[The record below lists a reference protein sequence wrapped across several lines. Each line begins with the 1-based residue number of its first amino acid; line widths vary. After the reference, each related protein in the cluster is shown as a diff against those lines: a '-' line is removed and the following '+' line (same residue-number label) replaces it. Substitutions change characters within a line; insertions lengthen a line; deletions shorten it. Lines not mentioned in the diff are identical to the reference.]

1 MRGRS
6 LRSLALTAAHD
17 LFDQSTGIGRL
28 ALAHVA
34 MMVGDTFVTVS
45 LASSLFFSVSP
56 TEAKGRVLAYLLFTI
71 APFAVVSPVLG
82 PLIDRSSNGR
92 RVLIAVSAGLRMVL
106 CWEMSQ
112 HLNSLW
118 LYPDAFAVLVA
129 SKLYVVTR
137 GTLVPEMARSDQLR
151 SPGSTDVSPAGWSRA
166 SDTPESG
173 FAGFNAQLT
182 LLGTVFG
189 LVGGVIA
196 AGILKSLGAPAV
208 LLTASVVYAG
218 AMLQSGRLPRPA
230 VRARVEAAPL
240 SQAERDLQALRPFG
254 EAQLAWGLIA
264 ASLMRFAAGFTTFL
278 LAFGLR
284 REHAGLAWFA
294 AALAVSGLGTLGG
307 LSLVTRL
314 RDRVR
319 ESLILTLSLVA
330 TALGALFAG
339 VTATLVAQVLLAAW
353 LGVWTAA
360 AQPSFDAIT
369 QRLVAPGAQGRT
381 FARFAVRQQ
390 LAWVVGAV
398 IPVGV
403 ALPFATGDWLLATVT
418 ALGAVTYAVGR
429 RSTRPL

>member
-71 APFAVVSPVLG
+71 APFAVVSPILG

-92 RVLIAVSAGLRMVL
+92 RILIAVSAGLRMVL

-151 SPGSTDVSPAGWSRA
+151 SPGSTDVGPAGWSPA
-166 SDTPESG
+166 PDTLETG

-189 LVGGVIA
+189 LVGGLVA

-230 VRARVEAAPL
+230 ARARVEAAPL

-254 EAQLAWGLIA
+254 EAQLAWGLVA

-319 ESLILTLSLVA
+319 EGLILTISLVA
-330 TALGALFAG
+330 TSLGALVAG

-403 ALPFATGDWLLATVT
+403 ALSFATGDWLLSAVV
-418 ALGAVTYAVGR
+418 ALGAAAYVGGR
-429 RSTRPL
+429 HSTSPR